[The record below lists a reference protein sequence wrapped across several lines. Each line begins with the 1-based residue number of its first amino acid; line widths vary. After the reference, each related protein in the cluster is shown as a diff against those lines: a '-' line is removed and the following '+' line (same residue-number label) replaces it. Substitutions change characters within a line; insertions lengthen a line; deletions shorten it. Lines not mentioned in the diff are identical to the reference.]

1 MDEKGPLSRNT
12 TTAPNNQPN
21 GKYDYYYD
29 YDPAPSYHETY
40 RDYDYHAKSPIN
52 LHMQPTTPHDYL
64 PSENDHDLQLVGGG
78 GVGRGRRDGPGG
90 RGGTGGAVGGGGSGG
105 GGRIDNGRRMN
116 EEMRE
121 LTQQDGRAGREGAGG
136 EDGRESGGEREVL
149 EGPKRW
155 FSLVILL
162 LVLLVVIFVVVAI
175 VILYLNCKYLPF
187 HLMYHY

>member
-1 MDEKGPLSRNT
+1 MDETGVLPRNT
-12 TTAPNNQPN
+12 TTAKNNQPN

-29 YDPAPSYHETY
+29 YDPVPSYHETY
-40 RDYDYHAKSPIN
+40 RDYDYHAKSPID
-52 LHMQPTTPHDYL
+52 LHMQPTTPHDFL

-78 GVGRGRRDGPGG
+78 VGRSRRDGLGG
-90 RGGTGGAVGGGGSGG
+90 RGDAGGAVGGGGSGG

-121 LTQQDGRAGREGAGG
+121 LTQQDGRGGRGGAGG
-136 EDGRESGGEREVL
+136 EDGGGSAGGEVL

-175 VILYLNCKYLPF
+175 VILYLNCKYLSF
-187 HLMYHY
+187 